1 VVSTMAMPNMRTSL
15 SDVTRSKLR
24 VEKKKRIIFSMKEFY
39 VVSYEKVKNAKLKL
53 NEVIL
58 KKKII
63 QSILLLA

>member
-1 VVSTMAMPNMRTSL
+1 MVSTMAMPNMRTSL